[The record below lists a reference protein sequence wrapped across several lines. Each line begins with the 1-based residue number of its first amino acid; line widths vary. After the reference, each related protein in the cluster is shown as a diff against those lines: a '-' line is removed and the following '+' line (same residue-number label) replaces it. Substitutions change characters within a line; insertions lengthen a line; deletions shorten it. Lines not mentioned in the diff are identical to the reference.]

1 MIELLKKSLS
11 DIEFTIL
18 DFNSKNKEIEILLVK
33 VRNFFDKEIDKRFKE
48 G

>member
-18 DFNSKNKEIEILLVK
+18 DFNSINKEIEILLVK
-33 VRNFFDKEIDKRFKE
+33 VRDFFDKEIDKRFKE

>member
-1 MIELLKKSLS
+1 VIELLKKSLS

-18 DFNSKNKEIEILLVK
+18 DFNSINKEIEILLVK
-33 VRNFFDKEIDKRFKE
+33 VRDFFDKEIDKRFKE

>member
-1 MIELLKKSLS
+1 VIELLKKSLS